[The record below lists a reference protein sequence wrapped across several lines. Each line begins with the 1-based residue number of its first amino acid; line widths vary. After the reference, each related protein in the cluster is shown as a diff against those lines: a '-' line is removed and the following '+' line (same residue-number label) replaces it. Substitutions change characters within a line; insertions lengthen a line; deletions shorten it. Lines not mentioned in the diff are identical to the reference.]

1 MSEWET
7 LGGVEP
13 GKLVEARLQI
23 HWAAQAV
30 AAVGKQLLPKHP
42 GFSEQSFQWLEGPRA
57 LAQGM
62 VTAGAGRPF
71 RSAIRLASPS
81 LLFLD
86 ENGEIL
92 REMPLEGR
100 TLEEAYS
107 WVKTEVEALL
117 GRPLDQPLERPEGL
131 PEHPVTGGAPFSF
144 RDLAAPA
151 ELARY
156 FADADRLLHGLQDR
170 NPDASPV
177 RCWPHHFD
185 IATLIA
191 LDPGTDP
198 ETARSIGAGLSP
210 GDGGRP
216 EPYLYVLP
224 WPKPPREPSE
234 LPALDGGAWNTDGW
248 VGAVM
253 EAADFTGAV
262 SNGAQR
268 ARIERFLNSA
278 VAACRQVL
286 EARP

>member
-7 LGGVEP
+7 LGAVEP

-30 AAVGKQLLPKHP
+30 AAVGKQLLPRRP
-42 GFSEQSFQWLEGPRA
+42 DFSEQSFQWLEGPRA

-81 LLFLD
+81 LLLLD

-92 REMPLEGR
+92 RELPLEGR
-100 TLEEAYS
+100 TLEEAYG
-107 WVKTEVEALL
+107 WVRMEVEGLL
-117 GRPLDQPLERPEGL
+117 EWTAEQPLERPEGL
-131 PEHPVTGGAPFSF
+131 PEHPVTGGAPFAF
-144 RDLAAPA
+144 PNLAVPA

-156 FADADRLLHGLQDR
+156 FADADRLLRGLQER
-170 NPDASPV
+170 EPGASPV

-191 LDPGTDP
+191 LDPGVDP
-198 ETARSIGAGLSP
+198 EHARSIGIGLSS
-210 GDGGRP
+210 GDGGRS

-224 WPKPPREPSE
+224 WPKPPREQSE
-234 LPALDGGAWNTDGW
+234 LPMLDGGSWNTDGW

-253 EAADFTGAV
+253 EAADFTGAG

-268 ARIERFLNSA
+268 GRIERFLNSA
-278 VAACRQVL
+278 VAACRNLLGEQK
-286 EARP
+286 